1 MKNLFL
7 CSSFVDMA
15 NILPDFLDTINRKSI
30 KTVSFIDVASHVEEY
45 KGYVEKAKVAFNE
58 HAVTLEVIDFSQST
72 ADIINQLERNDLIYI
87 SGGNTFYL
95 LQMLN
100 DKKLTNVIVDL
111 INNGKP
117 YVGESAGSVIL
128 AKNIDYLEDMDDVT
142 KAKNLTNFSGLNLI
156 NFYPLPHFGNPPF
169 QESADKIIKD
179 WQEKIPLIA
188 FNNNQAI
195 WVLGQTIILKS

>member
-30 KTVSFIDVASHVEEY
+30 KAVSFIDVANHVEEY

-100 DKKLTNVIVDL
+100 EKKLTNVIVDL

>member
-30 KTVSFIDVASHVEEY
+30 KTVSFIDVANHVEEY

>member
-30 KTVSFIDVASHVEEY
+30 KTVSFIDVANHVEEY

-100 DKKLTNVIVDL
+100 EKKLTNVIVDL